1 VEEKMNDDPKYLID
15 LEQKLP
21 DLEVLRLRS
30 EVAALKKQLDEAN
43 KVLEEN
49 DLAESKP
56 KAISSEE
63 KICIEQIELL
73 SQLSAKGMPFQMED
87 TKQLEILVKTLLAIR
102 GKAPV
107 VEENSKK
114 KKKEPTKVAD
124 LLAIVKANP
133 KVNE

>member
-1 VEEKMNDDPKYLID
+1 MKDDPKYLFD

-30 EVAALKKQLDEAN
+30 EVATLKKQLDEAN

-63 KICIEQIELL
+63 TICIEQIELL

-87 TKQLEILVKTLLAIR
+87 IKSLEILVKTLLAIR
-102 GKAPV
+102 GKTPM
-107 VEENSKK
+107 VEDSSKK